1 MQQVQR
7 LSLGGDRLLHGLIR
21 LGGRDHRRIDDIVF
35 FICLLG
41 TRRSRDD
48 HVEFRHKNDDLAVCA
63 SCGVIS
69 IMLIRPVE
77 RIVSLTFINF
87 VNADRHP
94 APFFRENL
102 LSVPLTHIQEQITH
116 LQHVLRRAGHAVAAR
131 TNSLGAEI
139 PREMLHAKLAE
150 SAFKQ
155 QLQTGLARRL
165 LHHRRNRVGVAAGIL
180 IMRTRFIR
188 HRLGKERFQ
197 PAGLQRTPLA
207 AANHAAISAVH
218 RNQIAQR
225 HLLQIFTRIFRRKLG
240 EHVNQ
245 PIIQAQI
252 SVRHSHACRSVCKQ
266 LGQRMNNMRRIR
278 AVGIPKSFKNH
289 FIIDRHQ
296 QAVHFDS
303 RLFKLVKH
311 IV

>member
-1 MQQVQR
+1 MC
-7 LSLGGDRLLHGLIR
+7 IR
-21 LGGRDHRRIDDIVF
+21 D
-35 FICLLG
+35 
-41 TRRSRDD
+41 S
-48 HVEFRHKNDDLAVCA
+48 
-63 SCGVIS
+63 
-69 IMLIRPVE
+69 
-77 RIVSLTFINF
+77 

-197 PAGLQRTPLA
+197 PACLQRAPLA

-252 SVRHSHACRSVCKQ
+252 SVQMCIRDRFRMFSVMTLRQCCPAASSS
-266 LGQRMNNMRRIR
+266 GDSPSSMR
-278 AVGIPKSFKNH
+278 AVN
-289 FIIDRHQ
+289 
-296 QAVHFDS
+296 AA
-303 RLFKLVKH
+303 
-311 IV
+311 